1 MYRTV
6 RWGHK
11 LLAMISMH
19 VEDLKILCQYV
30 RQYFEKV
37 LMPVDQA
44 ILTQAPAA
52 GLPSIATDDDRP
64 EQEAMVYTGIRREN
78 IRSQPVL
85 VGPNTAMRSLHT
97 YPTPQQVPLGV
108 LLDLLRRRDD
118 KTCIDSSAPF
128 KT

>member
-1 MYRTV
+1 MYKTG

-52 GLPSIATDDDRP
+52 GLPSVATDDDRP
-64 EQEAMVYTGIRREN
+64 ERKAMVYTVTQCEN
-78 IRSQPVL
+78 IRSQLVL
-85 VGPNTAMRSLHT
+85 EPEYGNALAAYIS
-97 YPTPQQVPLGV
+97 PLNE
-108 LLDLLRRRDD
+108 
-118 KTCIDSSAPF
+118 F
-128 KT
+128 F

>member
-37 LMPVDQA
+37 LMPIDQA

-52 GLPSIATDDDRP
+52 GLSN
-64 EQEAMVYTGIRREN
+64 VY
-78 IRSQPVL
+78 SPLAPV
-85 VGPNTAMRSLHT
+85 
-97 YPTPQQVPLGV
+97 
-108 LLDLLRRRDD
+108 
-118 KTCIDSSAPF
+118 K
-128 KT
+128 

>member
-1 MYRTV
+1 MYKTG

-37 LMPVDQA
+37 LMPVDKA

-52 GLPSIATDDDRP
+52 GLPNVDSP
-64 EQEAMVYTGIRREN
+64 
-78 IRSQPVL
+78 PVL
-85 VGPNTAMRSLHT
+85 M
-97 YPTPQQVPLGV
+97 
-108 LLDLLRRRDD
+108 
-118 KTCIDSSAPF
+118 I
-128 KT
+128 